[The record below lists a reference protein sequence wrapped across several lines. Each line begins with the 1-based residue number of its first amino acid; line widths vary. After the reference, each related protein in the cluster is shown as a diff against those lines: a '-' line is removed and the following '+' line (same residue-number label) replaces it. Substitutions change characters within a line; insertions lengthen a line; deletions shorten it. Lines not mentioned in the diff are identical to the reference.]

1 MSHSLDSLKCQGFLI
16 QIHIAVTIKNKK
28 GKDLWMIVI
37 IIIIIYIYLSFIA
50 ISSTENDL
58 ASHYR
63 VYNYWYSINYMTVV
77 KPA

>member
-1 MSHSLDSLKCQGFLI
+1 
-16 QIHIAVTIKNKK
+16 
-28 GKDLWMIVI
+28 MIVI
-37 IIIIIYIYLSFIA
+37 IIIYINLSFIA

-63 VYNYWYSINYMTVV
+63 VYYYWYSINYMTVM

>member
-1 MSHSLDSLKCQGFLI
+1 
-16 QIHIAVTIKNKK
+16 
-28 GKDLWMIVI
+28 MIVI
-37 IIIIIYIYLSFIA
+37 IIIIIICLYIFFIA

-63 VYNYWYSINYMTVV
+63 VYNCWYSINYMTVV